1 MPRKESAGLLMFR
14 RTSGELEVL
23 LAHPGGP
30 YWTTRQEGAWSIP
43 KGGRNTGESP
53 LEAAVREFQEETGF
67 DACPPFQPLG
77 RITQRSGK
85 VVHAWAFEGNCDPAA
100 ATSITTTTEWPP
112 RSGRFIEVPE
122 VDEIAFFTL
131 ERARLL
137 INVRQAVLLDRLASW
152 LRGD

>member
-43 KGGRNTGESP
+43 KGGRNMGESP